1 MKMKNWIINRGGF
14 TLVEMITS
22 IVLLGIIG
30 VFTSLFLYTG
40 IKGYMVTRQTNEG
53 AMKAQIAL
61 DRINLELR
69 KINTLSTVSP
79 PVVDTSISY
88 TSDDLPGNRRIVY
101 DSNAKTISIFV
112 DGQAYVLLEDG
123 AGFTLNWQVADLDNS
138 ADGNDEIATL
148 EIGFTMADIGRPF
161 NLKIYPR
168 SWLPEPP

>member
-1 MKMKNWIINRGGF
+1 MKNLIKHRGGF

-40 IKGYMVTRQTNEG
+40 IKGYMITKQTNEG

-69 KINTLSTVSP
+69 KITSLPNP
-79 PVVDTSISY
+79 PVANTSITY
-88 TSDDLPGNRRIVY
+88 TTDDLPGTRRIIY
-101 DSNAKTISIFV
+101 DSNASTISI
-112 DGQAYVLLEDG
+112 DNGTNIYVLIDQIATFTLSWDVADLNNSGDG
-123 AGFTLNWQVADLDNS
+123 NNEIAGINIGFTLV
-138 ADGNDEIATL
+138 
-148 EIGFTMADIGRPF
+148 DIGRPF
-161 NLKIYPR
+161 NLRIYPR

>member
-1 MKMKNWIINRGGF
+1 MKNLIINRRGF

-61 DRINLELR
+61 DRMNLELR
-69 KINTLSTVSP
+69 KITRLPNP
-79 PVVDTSISY
+79 PVANTSITY
-88 TSDDLPGNRRIVY
+88 TTDALPGTRQIIY
-101 DSNAKTISIFV
+101 DSNASTISI
-112 DGQAYVLLEDG
+112 DNGTNIYVLIDQISTFTLSWDVADLNNSGDG
-123 AGFTLNWQVADLDNS
+123 NNEIAGINIGFTLV
-138 ADGNDEIATL
+138 
-148 EIGFTMADIGRPF
+148 DIGRPF
-161 NLKIYPR
+161 NLRIYPR